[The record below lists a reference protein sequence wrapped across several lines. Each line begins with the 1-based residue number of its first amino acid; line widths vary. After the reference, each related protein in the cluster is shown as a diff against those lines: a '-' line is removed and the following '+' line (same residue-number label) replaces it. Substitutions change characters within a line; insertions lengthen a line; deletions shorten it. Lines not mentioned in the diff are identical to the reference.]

1 MTSLSRRGYGIPKAD
16 LVPEDLRL
24 HQRNLT
30 VKPFVLQEYAA
41 TVKPFP
47 VYGESAKRLYVP
59 RHYGLQTFGTPQR
72 VLLSEYETIN
82 VAFKGQLRAG
92 QIPAANAFLKECPL
106 DKTPNSYNLYTKGGI
121 IALYPGAGKTVVSLH
136 VISKLKAKTL
146 VVVHKTFLMNQW
158 KERIKTFLPD
168 ARVGIIQQNNV
179 DIEDKD
185 IVIAM
190 LQSIS
195 MKDYPKDTFRSFGLC
210 VVDECH
216 HLAAEVFS
224 RCLSK
229 IGSEFTLGLSGTPDR
244 ADGLSKVFEWWI
256 GPILYH
262 AKRPNDIK
270 VNAIQL
276 KINDK
281 SRPYS
286 TEELTQMGKVCM
298 ARMVNNVCA
307 YHERTKLIVHILG
320 LLVKEGRTI
329 LVLSSRR
336 QHLIDIHTLCTTEK
350 TGTVGFYVGGMKQ
363 EDLVK
368 SESKQI
374 ILGTY
379 NMAAEGLDIKQLNTI
394 LFATPMTNVVQ
405 AVGRILRKKHANI
418 TPEIYDIVDNFS
430 SFVNQGVKRRRFYCR
445 EKYPVF
451 CPEIATCTDANTITS
466 LSQLRI
472 QKYSRRKKQKNEN
485 KCLFLP

>member
-16 LVPEDLRL
+16 MVPESIKSHR
-24 HQRNLT
+24 RNLT
-30 VKPFVLQEYAA
+30 VKPFVLKEYAA
-41 TVKPFP
+41 TVKSFP
-47 VYGESAKRLYVP
+47 VYAESVKRLYVP
-59 RHYGLQTFGTPQR
+59 RHYGLKEFGVPKQI
-72 VLLSEYETIN
+72 LLSDYETIN
-82 VAFKGQLRAG
+82 VTFKGQLRPG
-92 QIPAANAFLKECPL
+92 QIPAVSSFLKECPL
-106 DKTPNSYNLYTKGGI
+106 DKTPDSYNSYTKGGI
-121 IALYPGAGKTVVSLH
+121 IALYPGAGKTVISLH
-136 VISKLKAKTL
+136 IISKLRAKTL

-158 KERIKTFLPD
+158 KERINTFLPD
-168 ARVGIIQQNNV
+168 ARVGTIQQNNV

-195 MKDYPKDTFRSFGLC
+195 MKDYPRDTFSSFGLC
-210 VVDECH
+210 IVDECH

-229 IGSEFTLGLSGTPDR
+229 IGSEYTLGLSGTPDR

-256 GPILYH
+256 GPILYQ

-286 TEELTQMGKVCM
+286 TEELTLMGKVCM
-298 ARMVNNVCA
+298 ARMVNNICA
-307 YHERTKLIVHILG
+307 YTERTQLIIQILR
-320 LLVKEGRTI
+320 LLVNEGRTI

-336 QHLIDIHTLCTTEK
+336 KHLTDIYNLCTEQNV
-350 TGTVGFYVGGMKQ
+350 GTVGFYVGGMKQ
-363 EDLVK
+363 DDLVI
-368 SESKQI
+368 SETKQI

-405 AVGRILRKKHANI
+405 AVGRILRKKHPNI
-418 TPEIYDIVDNFS
+418 TPEIYDLVDNFS
-430 SFVNQGVKRRRFYCR
+430 SFINQGVKRRRFYCS
-445 EKYPVF
+445 ENYPVF
-451 CPEIATCTDANTITS
+451 CPEISTCTDAKTLKS

-472 QKYSRRKKQKNEN
+472 QKYSRKKNMNKKS